1 MKSMTICAQ
10 MPSKAM
16 AGMHT
21 RFGGDPMRLEPHELY
36 APPEEEREGPIA
48 VILGIVGMFG
58 GIGLGMFI
66 FGIFGS

>member
-1 MKSMTICAQ
+1 
-10 MPSKAM
+10 
-16 AGMHT
+16 
-21 RFGGDPMRLEPHELY
+21 MRLEPHELY